1 MKNSMKIIL
10 TLLACLL
17 ATTAGYAQRVYEE
30 GGKVIIDASA
40 IPHTKVKK
48 ARTTD
53 ATLDA
58 PGTNTLENL
67 SSHINN
73 DKVYYKFEVSPDY
86 TSNYKYT
93 WFDALE
99 ACANSTKDGGGW
111 RLPTQRELLLIWVL
125 TPELEQ
131 FGISPPETSTG
142 QHAVSYMLSATE
154 YSAGTVGIV
163 QNTYRNGVLT
173 MRCLSGNIFSS
184 VGVIRKDNRERYC
197 FFRCIRDL
205 D

>member
-48 ARTTD
+48 VRTTD
-53 ATLDA
+53 ATSDV

-86 TSNYKYT
+86 TSNYT
-93 WFDALE
+93 WFEALE

-142 QHAVSYMLSATE
+142 EYDVSHMLSATE
-154 YSAGTVGIV
+154 YSGGPIIV
-163 QNTYRNGVLT
+163 QNVYRNKVLT

-184 VGVIRKDNRERYC
+184 FDVIRKDRRLRGYY
-197 FFRCIRDL
+197 FRCIRDL